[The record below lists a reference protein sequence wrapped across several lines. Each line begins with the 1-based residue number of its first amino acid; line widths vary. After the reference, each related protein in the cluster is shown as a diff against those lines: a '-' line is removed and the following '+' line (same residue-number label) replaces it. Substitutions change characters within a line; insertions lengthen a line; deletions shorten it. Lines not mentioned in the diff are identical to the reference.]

1 MAKTYEDKNETK
13 RLVAKLVIMGIGI
26 DVIRR
31 VALWVGLDEKI
42 KELVA
47 ELKN

>member
-1 MAKTYEDKNETK
+1 MARRFEDRYETK
-13 RLVAKLVIMGIGI
+13 RLVAKLTIMGIGI

-42 KELVA
+42 KELVT